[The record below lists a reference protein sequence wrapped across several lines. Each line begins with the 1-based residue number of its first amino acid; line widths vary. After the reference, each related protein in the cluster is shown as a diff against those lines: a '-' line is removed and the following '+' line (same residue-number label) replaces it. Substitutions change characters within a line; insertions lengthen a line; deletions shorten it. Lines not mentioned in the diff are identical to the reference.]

1 MKNRKTERKDKMKEK
16 RKDKKMKKFLAV
28 LLTLCILAGFS
39 AVAFADAGPVTGT
52 QPNYLS
58 WATAKRVV
66 DGDDLAGRFVRFG
79 SYNID
84 MWVPNELEEMQ
95 DLPEDYL
102 AYFRTEDKSAEVGV
116 QIQEVPDDFSLEAYE
131 QELEEQGLVDGGMY
145 VINGFYGLLFMNE
158 ETQNMTIAF
167 MSDENEALLIS
178 FFPVSNQ
185 DLYAKAKIMLAS
197 IQPDSLSLYGLADM
211 LDTDLME
218 FWGNTRKV
226 TFNEADESI
235 HISIWDEG
243 STADT
248 INHINNWDEVKED
261 KIALYDYYADLLE
274 GLGAGDVHLTL
285 QYVADKDDD
294 AFLTIIDGEV
304 VYDAL
309 AA

>member
-1 MKNRKTERKDKMKEK
+1 
-16 RKDKKMKKFLAV
+16 
-28 LLTLCILAGFS
+28 
-39 AVAFADAGPVTGT
+39 
-52 QPNYLS
+52 
-58 WATAKRVV
+58 
-66 DGDDLAGRFVRFG
+66 
-79 SYNID
+79 
-84 MWVPNELEEMQ
+84 
-95 DLPEDYL
+95 
-102 AYFRTEDKSAEVGV
+102 
-116 QIQEVPDDFSLEAYE
+116 
-131 QELEEQGLVDGGMY
+131 MY